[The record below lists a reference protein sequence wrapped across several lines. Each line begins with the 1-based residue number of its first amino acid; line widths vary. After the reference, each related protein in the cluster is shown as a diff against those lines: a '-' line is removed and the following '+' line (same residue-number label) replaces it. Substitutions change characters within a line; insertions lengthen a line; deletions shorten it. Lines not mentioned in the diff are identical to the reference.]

1 MKIKINYNGGGLP
14 SMSKNAII
22 NQQNDYDVQE
32 SLLEDEILL
41 EVGNLEK
48 LKEEQAKIGTPDSM
62 GKMLMDTVW
71 EQFELQIAAQA
82 GDEFIKKNNGQTLD
96 LRDSAHIQTAENFEK
111 GKIATHN
118 TSIDYQKR
126 HDDWQSNFERDEN
139 GQIKYH
145 TTRSGRQEA
154 NLVKGARKDFDQGRP
169 SGSVSK
175 GTDMDHTV
183 SAGEM
188 MRRSDVNAYMSKKEQ
203 VEFANSEENLH
214 EMPASWNRSKGDTPT
229 KEWVKN
235 PNSKG
240 KTPRETFN
248 DLTEE
253 NEKELLEVDKKAR
266 KALDKR
272 IEQGK
277 KEAEETGRK
286 SQREEAERAGKA
298 AVKAIAINLLKD
310 LLKKIVNKFVAWLKL
325 EDRCIS
331 TLLSFMKEAF
341 QNFINDF
348 RHNVLSTVKTSL
360 ITVGEMLFGPIVR
373 TITKIWSMAKKGWTS
388 LKQAYN
394 YITDKNNKYKPI
406 SILIMEVAKIFIAA
420 GSGIGSVA
428 LGGTIEAFLMTI
440 PGFAIEIP
448 LFGSIASIVGLFMG
462 ALVSGII
469 GGIIL
474 NFLNRFIQKK
484 LKKMASEQAVKQG
497 GVVLRKQGQ
506 LLNLNENRLAEEQ
519 KKSSVEIKERHKGSA
534 ELQKNIISC
543 VRNNEDIIAANTD
556 SIAKHKTKNLS
567 EKFNE
572 LNNTLDDLLKG

>member
-1 MKIKINYNGGGLP
+1 
-14 SMSKNAII
+14 MSKNAII

-96 LRDSAHIQTAENFEK
+96 LRDSAHIQTAENFDK

-118 TSIDYQKR
+118 TYIDFQERY
-126 HDDWQSNFERDEN
+126 DNWQSNFERDGN

-188 MRRSDVNAYMSKKEQ
+188 MRRSDVNAYMSKQEQ

-214 EMPASWNRSKGDTPT
+214 EMPASWNRSKGDTPM
-229 KEWVKN
+229 KEWVEN

-253 NEKELLEVDKKAR
+253 NVKELLEADKKAR
-266 KALDKR
+266 KELDKR
-272 IEQGK
+272 IERGK

-310 LLKKIVNKFVAWLKL
+310 LLKKIVNKFVAWLKS
-325 EDRCIS
+325 EDRRIS

-341 QNFINDF
+341 LDFIRDF
-348 RHNVLSTVKTSL
+348 RHKVLGIVKTSL
-360 ITVGEMLFGPIVR
+360 VSFGEMLIGSIDR
-373 TITKIWSMAKKGWTS
+373 TITKIWTMVKFGGPS

-394 YITDKNNKYKPI
+394 YITDKNNKDKPI
-406 SILIMEVAKIFIAA
+406 SILVMEVAEIFIAA
-420 GSGIGSVA
+420 GTGIGAVA
-428 LGGTIEAFLMTI
+428 LGEKIEVFLMTI

-506 LLNLNENRLAEEQ
+506 LLNLNENRLVEEH

-572 LNNTLDDLLKG
+572 LNNALDDLLKG